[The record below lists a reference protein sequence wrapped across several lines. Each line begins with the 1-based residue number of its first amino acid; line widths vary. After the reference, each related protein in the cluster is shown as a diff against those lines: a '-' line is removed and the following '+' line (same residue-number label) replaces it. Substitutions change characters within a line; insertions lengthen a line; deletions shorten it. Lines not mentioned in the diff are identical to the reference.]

1 VTQVTVFDDAAV
13 AGAALAAEIA
23 DGIASANAD
32 GRRYLLGC
40 PGGRSPRATY
50 AALATE
56 VATRGLDLSGLVI
69 VMMDDYLEPDGSSYR
84 RVPATAHFSCQN
96 FAMAEIAGP
105 VNAGARGGT
114 IRPDAVWLPDPRDP
128 AAYDDQLRSAGGID
142 LFILASGASDG
153 HIAFN
158 PPGTSAGS
166 RTRVVRLADTTRHD
180 NLATF
185 PRFRDLS
192 DVPQYGVTV
201 GVATIA
207 ELSRRAVLV
216 ATGHGKRR
224 AVARLSAAAG
234 YEPDWP
240 ATVIAICR
248 DSSIYADAA
257 SFPATHERS
266 SSDEKSTH

>member
-1 VTQVTVFDDAAV
+1 MSRVKVFDDATA

-23 DGIASANAD
+23 DGIAAAASD

-56 VATRGLDLSGLVI
+56 VAARGLDLSGVVI

-84 RVPATAHFSCQN
+84 RVPATAHFSCEN
-96 FAMAEIAGP
+96 FALTEITGP
-105 VNAGARGGT
+105 LNAAARRGT
-114 IRPDAVWLPDPRDP
+114 IPADTVWLPDPRDP
-128 AAYDDQLRSAGGID
+128 AAYDDTIRAAGGID

-153 HIAFN
+153 HVAFN
-158 PPGTSAGS
+158 PPGTPADS

-180 NLATF
+180 NLGTF
-185 PRFRDLS
+185 SRFRDLS
-192 DVPQYGVTV
+192 EVPYYGVTV
-201 GVATIA
+201 GAATIA

-216 ATGHGKRR
+216 ATGPGKRR
-224 AVARLSAAAG
+224 AVARLSAASG

-240 ATVIAICR
+240 ATVVAICR

-257 SFPATHERS
+257 SLPEAHERS
-266 SSDEKSTH
+266 RSDEVPTH